1 MDVII
6 KFFVYG
12 IRWCD
17 YVFIDVAKLCVRVW
31 GVYMSFGGVC

>member
-1 MDVII
+1 MYVII

-12 IRWCD
+12 VRWCD